1 MSDQTG
7 TPTPGQDAVNET
19 ANPSNPAQDGS
30 EQKWQEAL
38 KWKEK
43 AENFNRLQAERDAL
57 EQRLMQM
64 ERVAYSGG
72 VQTAT
77 DPNAELLKQLH
88 EAAPYDPASRAALLA
103 MQEAA
108 NARAEQWLLGELL
121 SVPDNKR
128 AKVAALV
135 RQAGYQ
141 IGVQDALDVVT
152 DPDAAAYRNRLA
164 ELQAE
169 NERLKQRTLPNGAS
183 PSSAY
188 PSADAGSY
196 KGETMP
202 WSEMSAAIKRGG
214 EAAKSI
220 RQKWD
225 SGEIR
230 PDYTR

>member
-1 MSDQTG
+1 MSESG
-7 TPTPGQDAVNET
+7 TPNPVGDAVNET
-19 ANPSNPAQDGS
+19 VNTAPQVTDGS

-38 KWKEK
+38 RWKEK

-72 VQTAT
+72 VQAAT

-88 EAAPYDPASRAALLA
+88 EAAPYDPASRAALMA

-108 NARAEQWLLGELL
+108 NARAEQWLIGELL
-121 SVPDNKR
+121 AVPENKR

-135 RQAGYQ
+135 RGAGYQ
-141 IGVQDALDVVT
+141 IGVQDALEVVT
-152 DPDAAAYRNRLA
+152 DPDARAYQQRML

-169 NERLKQRTLPNGAS
+169 NERLKQRSMPNGAS

-188 PSADAGSY
+188 PSADAAAPR
-196 KGETMP
+196 GETMP
-202 WSEMSAAIKRGG
+202 WSEMSSALKRGG
-214 EAAKSI
+214 EPARLL

-225 SGEIR
+225 SGELR